1 MEQNNTKLPLL
12 LIAIAFIVLVIGVLS
27 YLFLLKPYQEKKRI
41 EAEKTNLEE
50 IYKNSF
56 GDLPSPEKPLEE
68 LTGDER
74 KYKEAEISYQN
85 CFDKIEKLNKPIGGI
100 ITNEYRVEW
109 GGDTMGGWEMRF
121 SEWLIKKHPEV
132 CNEFDI
138 QKINFFLDKKRAEL
152 GNNFD
157 SGN

>member
-56 GDLPSPEKPLEE
+56 GDLPSPEN
-68 LTGDER
+68 R
-74 KYKEAEISYQN
+74 
-85 CFDKIEKLNKPIGGI
+85 
-100 ITNEYRVEW
+100 
-109 GGDTMGGWEMRF
+109 
-121 SEWLIKKHPEV
+121 
-132 CNEFDI
+132 
-138 QKINFFLDKKRAEL
+138 
-152 GNNFD
+152 
-157 SGN
+157 